1 MLKKIAA
8 CMMVMAIAVAF
19 MPTSA
24 FAASKSA
31 KMTAY
36 NQVFVSGSYAYCA
49 GAGGIYKV
57 KLKKGKK
64 ESVQRLYD
72 SECAF
77 GPSAAV
83 EAMKKKSGYIYSSSA
98 SQGTCAYLSRVKCS
112 GGDVK
117 DLGITGYA
125 ADYAIEGNKIYFYK
139 YTDDDDVVKRVMKLN
154 GKNKKKTSVKPV
166 TNERDS
172 NKSGYRI
179 VIKKKGHYVKDY
191 LKTPEGTFY
200 LGKVEMW

>member
-83 EAMKKKSGYIYSSSA
+83 EAMKKKSGYIYFRSA

-125 ADYAIEGNKIYFYK
+125 ADYAIEGNK
-139 YTDDDDVVKRVMKLN
+139 
-154 GKNKKKTSVKPV
+154 KNKKKTSVKPV